1 MSRHCG
7 IVRVD
12 RIVVNKA
19 RRELLLLH
27 GDSVL
32 RTYRIALGRNP
43 VGPKAEEGDGKT
55 PEGRY
60 SIDRRNPK
68 SSCHLSLHISYP
80 NDSDRGRASERGV
93 DPGGD
98 IMIHGLRNGE
108 GHIGQAHLETDWTQG
123 CIAVTDEEME
133 EIWEL
138 VEDDTPIEIN
148 P

>member
-1 MSRHCG
+1 MPRRCG
-7 IVRVD
+7 VVQVD
-12 RIVVNKA
+12 RIIVNKA

-27 GDSVL
+27 GESLL
-32 RTYRIALGRNP
+32 RSYRIALGRNP
-43 VGPKAEEGDGKT
+43 VGPKAGEGDGKT

-68 SSCHLSLHISYP
+68 SSYHLSLHISYP
-80 NDSDRGRASERGV
+80 NDSDRDRACERGV

-98 IMIHGLRNGE
+98 VMIHGLRNGE
-108 GHIGQAHLETDWTQG
+108 GHIGQAHRKTDWTQG

-138 VEDDTPIEIN
+138 VEDGTPIEIN

>member
-1 MSRHCG
+1 MPRYCG
-7 IVRVD
+7 VVRVD
-12 RIVVNKA
+12 RVIVNKEK
-19 RRELLLLH
+19 RELLLLH
-27 GDSVL
+27 GESVL

-55 PEGRY
+55 PEGCY

-68 SSCHLSLHISYP
+68 SSYHLSLHISYP
-80 NDSDRGRASERGV
+80 NDSERGRASERGV

-108 GHIGQAHLETDWTQG
+108 GHIGPAHLETDWTQG

-138 VEDDTPIEIN
+138 VANGTPIEIN

>member
-1 MSRHCG
+1 MPNRCG
-7 IVRVD
+7 VIRVD
-12 RIVVNKA
+12 RIIVNKA

-27 GDSVL
+27 GESVL

-60 SIDRRNPK
+60 SIDRRNPN
-68 SSCHLSLHISYP
+68 SRFHLSLHISYP
-80 NDSDRGRASERGV
+80 NDSDRERACARGV

-98 IMIHGLRNGE
+98 VMIHGLRNGE
-108 GHIGQAHLETDWTQG
+108 GHIGEAHRETDWTRG
-123 CIAVTDEEME
+123 CIAVTDEEMD
-133 EIWEL
+133 EIWDL
-138 VEDDTPIEIN
+138 VEDGTPIEIN